1 MTALHDSALAKEG
14 VASSGGKSTKSKVS
28 MFRELTVKEQ
38 YSDYARY
45 VIAFMTQDTLF
56 RGKISSGYDWAGLW
70 LTLNLR
76 SGTNNARLIFTWIAK
91 SQPSLH
97 FDFTPNKYK

>member
-1 MTALHDSALAKEG
+1 MTVPWRKKEWRAL
-14 VASSGGKSTKSKVS
+14 GGKSTKSKVS

-91 SQPSLH
+91 SQSSLH
-97 FDFTPNKYK
+97 FNFTLNK

>member
-28 MFRELTVKEQ
+28 MSRELTVKEQ

-56 RGKISSGYDWAGLW
+56 EGKLALVMTGL
-70 LTLNLR
+70 
-76 SGTNNARLIFTWIAK
+76 GCG
-91 SQPSLH
+91 
-97 FDFTPNKYK
+97 